1 MTGTQQPIEGF
12 RNERLNGLWDVG
24 VRAIIRSVF
33 LFLLVFCLAYSPDH
47 ARAGQSFDGLVSF
60 YSYEGSQS
68 ASGQKIEP
76 GALTAAHRTLPFGTR
91 VRVSDPK
98 TGKSVVVTIN
108 DRGPFAR
115 GRVLDVSTS
124 AAKALDMLDK
134 GVIHVHAEVL

>member
-1 MTGTQQPIEGF
+1 MDGGTWACVHSFVPCSYSCSAF
-12 RNERLNGLWDVG
+12 WH
-24 VRAIIRSVF
+24 IRVMRPAQAKFFSMGW
-33 LFLLVFCLAYSPDH
+33 AY
-47 ARAGQSFDGLVSF
+47 F
-60 YSYEGSQS
+60 YSYEGSKS
-68 ASGQKIEP
+68 ASGKKIEP

-91 VRVSDPK
+91 VRVSDPN

-124 AAKALDMLDK
+124 AAKILDMIDK